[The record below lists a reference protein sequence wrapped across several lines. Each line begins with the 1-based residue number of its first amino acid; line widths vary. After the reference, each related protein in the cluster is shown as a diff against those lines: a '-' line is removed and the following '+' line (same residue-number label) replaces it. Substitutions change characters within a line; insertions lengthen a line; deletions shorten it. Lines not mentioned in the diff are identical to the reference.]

1 MHVDSQPS
9 LKKDDTAPPPD
20 AAGKP
25 ETPPQVKKQTW
36 KYVLQRTI
44 HEFVDDQCPDIAATL
59 TYYGV
64 LSMFPALLALVA
76 VLGLVGQAETTTDAL
91 LDTVRSVAPGQ
102 AVDLLRD
109 PIRELV
115 NSPAAGF
122 ALIGGIL
129 GALWSASAY
138 VGAFSRAMNRVYE
151 IDEGRPF
158 WKLRPTMLLMTLIAV
173 ILIAIMGVILAVSGP
188 VLNAIGGALGL
199 GETALTV
206 WNIAKWPIL
215 VALAVLTLALLYYI
229 TPNVKQPKFRWMSM
243 GALIALV
250 VLAIASAGFA
260 FYVANFSSYNKTYGA
275 IGGVIVL
282 LLWVWIANLALLFG
296 AEFDSETERGRQL
309 QAGIEAEETLQLPPR
324 DSKRSEKRQKKVEA
338 SVAAG
343 RKLREES
350 TQPHSDRRP

>member
-1 MHVDSQPS
+1 MNSQPS
-9 LKKDDTAPPPD
+9 LKKDQTAPPPD

-36 KYVLQRTI
+36 KYSLRRTI

-76 VLGLVGQAETTTDAL
+76 LLGLVGQAETTTDAL
-91 LDTVRSVAPGQ
+91 LDAVSTVAPGQ

-109 PIRELV
+109 PIQELV
-115 NSPAAGF
+115 NSPAAGLAF
-122 ALIGGIL
+122 IGGLL
-129 GALWSASAY
+129 GAVWSASAY
-138 VGAFSRAMNRVYE
+138 VGAFSRAMNRIYE

-158 WKLRPTMLLMTLIAV
+158 WKLRPMMLLMTVIALIF
-173 ILIAIMGVILAVSGP
+173 IAIMGIILGLSGP
-188 VLNAIGGALGL
+188 LLKSTGDALGL
-199 GETALTV
+199 GEAVLTI

-215 VALAVLTLALLYYI
+215 VLLAVVILALLYYF
-229 TPNVKQPKFRWMSM
+229 TPNVKQPKFRWMSL

-260 FYVANFSSYNKTYGA
+260 FYIANFSSYNRTYGA

-282 LLWVWIANLALLFG
+282 LLWVWIVNLALLFG

-309 QAGIEAEETLQLPPR
+309 QAGIQAEETLQLPPR
-324 DSKRSEKRQKKVEA
+324 DSKRSEKRQKAEEDT
-338 SVAAG
+338 VAAG
-343 RKLREES
+343 RELRQELG
-350 TQPHSDRRP
+350 QPNSDRRP

>member
-1 MHVDSQPS
+1 MNSQPS
-9 LKKDDTAPPPD
+9 LKKDQTAPPPD

-36 KYVLQRTI
+36 KYSLRRTI

-76 VLGLVGQAETTTDAL
+76 LLGLVGQAETTTDAL
-91 LDTVRSVAPGQ
+91 LDAVSTVAPGQ
-102 AVDLLRD
+102 VVDLLRD
-109 PIRELV
+109 PIQELV
-115 NSPAAGF
+115 NSPAAGLAF
-122 ALIGGIL
+122 IGGLL
-129 GALWSASAY
+129 GAVWSASAY
-138 VGAFSRAMNRVYE
+138 VGAFSRAMNRIYE

-158 WKLRPTMLLMTLIAV
+158 WKLRPMMLLMTVIALIF
-173 ILIAIMGVILAVSGP
+173 IAIMGIILGLSGP
-188 VLNAIGGALGL
+188 LLKSTGDALGL
-199 GETALTV
+199 GEAVLAV

-215 VALAVLTLALLYYI
+215 VLLAVVILALLYYF
-229 TPNVKQPKFRWMSM
+229 TPNVKQPKFRWMSL

-260 FYVANFSSYNKTYGA
+260 FYIANFSSYNRTYGA

-282 LLWVWIANLALLFG
+282 LLWVWIVNLALLFG

-309 QAGIEAEETLQLPPR
+309 QAGIQAEETLQLPPR
-324 DSKRSEKRQKKVEA
+324 DSKRSEKRRKAEEDT
-338 SVAAG
+338 VAAG
-343 RKLREES
+343 RELRQELG
-350 TQPHSDRRP
+350 QPNSDRRP

>member
-1 MHVDSQPS
+1 VNSQPS
-9 LKKDDTAPPPD
+9 LKKDQTAPPPD

-36 KYVLQRTI
+36 KYSLRRTI

-76 VLGLVGQAETTTDAL
+76 LLGLVGQAETTTDAL
-91 LDTVRSVAPGQ
+91 LDAVSTVAPGQ

-109 PIRELV
+109 PIQELV
-115 NSPAAGF
+115 NSPAAGLAF
-122 ALIGGIL
+122 IGGLL
-129 GALWSASAY
+129 GAVWSASAY
-138 VGAFSRAMNRVYE
+138 VGAFSRAMNRIYE

-158 WKLRPTMLLMTLIAV
+158 WKLRPMMLLMTVIALIF
-173 ILIAIMGVILAVSGP
+173 IAIMGIILGLSGP
-188 VLNAIGGALGL
+188 LLKSTGDALGL
-199 GETALTV
+199 GEAVLAV

-215 VALAVLTLALLYYI
+215 VLLAVVILALLYYF
-229 TPNVKQPKFRWMSM
+229 TPNVKQPKFRWMSL

-260 FYVANFSSYNKTYGA
+260 FYIANFSSYNRTYGA

-282 LLWVWIANLALLFG
+282 LLWVWIVNLALLFG

-309 QAGIEAEETLQLPPR
+309 QAGIQAEETLQLPPR
-324 DSKRSEKRQKKVEA
+324 DSKRSEKRRKAEEDT
-338 SVAAG
+338 VAAG
-343 RKLREES
+343 RELRQELG
-350 TQPHSDRRP
+350 QPNSDRRP

>member
-1 MHVDSQPS
+1 MNSQPS
-9 LKKDDTAPPPD
+9 LKKDQTAPSPD

-36 KYVLQRTI
+36 KYSLRRTI

-76 VLGLVGQAETTTDAL
+76 LLGLVGQAETTTDAL
-91 LDTVRSVAPGQ
+91 LDAVSTVAPGQ

-109 PIRELV
+109 PIQELV
-115 NSPAAGF
+115 NSPAAGLAF
-122 ALIGGIL
+122 IGGLL
-129 GALWSASAY
+129 GAVWSASAY
-138 VGAFSRAMNRVYE
+138 VGAFSRAMNRIYE

-158 WKLRPTMLLMTLIAV
+158 WKLRPMMLLMTVIALIF
-173 ILIAIMGVILAVSGP
+173 IAIMGIILGLSGP
-188 VLNAIGGALGL
+188 LLKSTGDALGL
-199 GETALTV
+199 GEAVLAV

-215 VALAVLTLALLYYI
+215 VLLAVVILALLYYF
-229 TPNVKQPKFRWMSM
+229 TPNVKQPKFRWMSL

-260 FYVANFSSYNKTYGA
+260 FYIANFSSYNRTYGA

-282 LLWVWIANLALLFG
+282 LLWVWIVNLALLFG

-309 QAGIEAEETLQLPPR
+309 QAGIQAEETLQLPPR
-324 DSKRSEKRQKKVEA
+324 DSKRSEKRRKAEEDT
-338 SVAAG
+338 VAAG
-343 RKLREES
+343 RELRQELG
-350 TQPHSDRRP
+350 QPNSDRRP

>member
-1 MHVDSQPS
+1 MNSQPS
-9 LKKDDTAPPPD
+9 LKKDQTAPPPD

-36 KYVLQRTI
+36 KYSLRRTI

-76 VLGLVGQAETTTDAL
+76 LLGLVGQAETTTDAL
-91 LDTVRSVAPGQ
+91 LDAVSTVAPGQ

-109 PIRELV
+109 PIQELV
-115 NSPAAGF
+115 NSPAAGLAF
-122 ALIGGIL
+122 IGGLL
-129 GALWSASAY
+129 GAVWSASAY
-138 VGAFSRAMNRVYE
+138 VGAFSRAMNRIYE

-158 WKLRPTMLLMTLIAV
+158 WKLRPMMLLMTVIALIF
-173 ILIAIMGVILAVSGP
+173 IAIMGIILGLSGP
-188 VLNAIGGALGL
+188 LLKSTGDALGL
-199 GETALTV
+199 GEAVLAV

-215 VALAVLTLALLYYI
+215 VLLAVVILALLYYF
-229 TPNVKQPKFRWMSM
+229 TPNVKQPKFRWMSL

-260 FYVANFSSYNKTYGA
+260 FYIANFSSYNRTYGA

-282 LLWVWIANLALLFG
+282 LLWVWIVNLALLFG

-309 QAGIEAEETLQLPPR
+309 QAGIQAEETLQLPPR
-324 DSKRSEKRQKKVEA
+324 DSKRSEKRRKAEEDT
-338 SVAAG
+338 VAAG
-343 RKLREES
+343 RELRQELG
-350 TQPHSDRRP
+350 QPNSDRRP